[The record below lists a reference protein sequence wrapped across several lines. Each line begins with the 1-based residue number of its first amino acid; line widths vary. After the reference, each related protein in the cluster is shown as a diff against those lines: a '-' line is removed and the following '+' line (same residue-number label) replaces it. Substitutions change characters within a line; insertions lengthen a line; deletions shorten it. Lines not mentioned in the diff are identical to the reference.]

1 MACLP
6 DDDAGLYVGG
16 EAAPLLPLPLPHQPQ
31 QGLVMKQLSCTR
43 GDTHVVGLAGLNCMY
58 YAWAIHLGLAGL
70 NFTMHEQ
77 YI

>member
-6 DDDAGLYVGG
+6 DDDASLYVGG

-43 GDTHVVGLAGLNCMY
+43 GDTHVVGLAGLNFTMLGQYIYSRARRTKFY
-58 YAWAIHLGLAGL
+58 YA
-70 NFTMHEQ
+70 
-77 YI
+77 